1 MLQTRSPIV
10 NSGPVSRPASS
21 AFPAAIQT
29 GMEEVCPEHGPWY
42 VRQTFERGGFEWMA
56 GLLGGFFPSLPRVLD
71 FQNERAHVHVRL
83 GTAPGESMQ
92 DYCQRMGPLPVGMA
106 CTLVW
111 RLASELEALESWM
124 PEAVRYL
131 DPLRCK
137 VGLWQQEFLHLFVDR
152 FEKAPVIKKPSD
164 LPARLLKLCSFLL
177 DGRVASAMDPAT
189 MARLPTSL
197 LTTLRDLQHTG
208 STSLDIRQVK
218 GVMLVATAAITRGLR
233 GSNVMPQLAVNERWY
248 PQCPQKHGRMVESIP
263 PGNTVRLSRLLAHR
277 NRLGPGEVTT
287 LLQRVLDQ
295 AETMP
300 EFNLSLDPQHIL
312 LKLPSLRDGVGMNDS
327 KVLDIRLD
335 SLLDLSV
342 VLEAAPRFQS
352 SARSPVR
359 VREAHAPDHA
369 LTDLGTDIH
378 AQLSRLSQT
387 LQDGT
392 FSLSGYDMGHSA
404 GHELPGL
411 FSCYLGTP
419 AHDKKALDSLKSA
432 IGEALAQ
439 AVSSSIAASESSR
452 LSAVGL
458 NAVAA
463 SASSFSRIPAVP
475 QAAFPSPESMK
486 MILITAGSGGTGK
499 STVARLIYELANFEQ
514 RDDVAMFDCD
524 AMGNRDF
531 QKISPDKIESM
542 PIDNVD
548 TMRRLVETAMD
559 RKLVLADLP
568 ASCQDILARDLNPE
582 IIQSLRMDEGL
593 HWMPIHL
600 LTAKAAAVPA
610 IKQWRTSVFGDSPSV
625 LIVSMKDGPVS
636 SDMLDEV
643 ARPQDIILRMPML
656 DQSLASALDASSSSW
671 QDILDGKAGES
682 HRMFGNPLVK
692 RQLRFKRKEC
702 EDALFPLL
710 RLIVSNQQAEA
721 A

>member
-1 MLQTRSPIV
+1 M
-10 NSGPVSRPASS
+10 
-21 AFPAAIQT
+21 
-29 GMEEVCPEHGPWY
+29 CPEQGPWL
-42 VRQTFERGGFEWMA
+42 VRQTFERGGYEWLS

-71 FQNERAHVHVRL
+71 FQNERTHVHVRL
-83 GTAPGESMQ
+83 GTSPGEPVQ
-92 DYCQRMGPLPVGMA
+92 DYCQRMGPLPVGIA
-106 CTLVW
+106 CVLVW
-111 RLASELEALESWM
+111 RLASEFEALESWV
-124 PEAVRYL
+124 PEAAGYL
-131 DPLRCK
+131 DPLNCK
-137 VGLWQQEFLHLFVDR
+137 VGLWQKEFLHLFVDR
-152 FEKAPVIKKPSD
+152 FERTPVLKKPGD
-164 LPARLLKLCSFLL
+164 LPSRLLRLCGMLL
-177 DGRVASAMDPAT
+177 DGRLAPAMDQAT
-189 MARLPTSL
+189 AARLPTSL
-197 LTTLRDLQHTG
+197 LTALRELQHTG
-208 STSLDIRQVK
+208 STPLTLKQLK
-218 GVMLVATAAITRGLR
+218 GVMLIATAAVTRGLR
-233 GSNVMPQLAVNERWY
+233 GSNLMSQLTVNDRWY
-248 PQCPQKHGRMVESIP
+248 PRWPQQPSRPKEP
-263 PGNTVRLSRLLAHR
+263 LLPGNVVRLSRLLAHR
-277 NRLGPGEVTT
+277 NRLNPGEVSM
-287 LLQRVLDQ
+287 LLRRVLEQ
-295 AETMP
+295 VEPAGEIGV
-300 EFNLSLDPQHIL
+300 SLDPQHIL
-312 LKLPSLRDGVGMNDS
+312 LRLPTIRDGMVNDP

-335 SLLDLSV
+335 SLTDLSV
-342 VLEAAPRFQS
+342 VLQPS
-352 SARSPVR
+352 SDCVSAGRSPVT
-359 VREAHAPDHA
+359 VREAHAPDHPF
-369 LTDLGTDIH
+369 TDLRRDVYD
-378 AQLSRLSQT
+378 QLSRLSQT

-419 AHDKKALDSLKSA
+419 LHDKRALKSLKSA

-439 AVSSSIAASESSR
+439 SGDFTVAGSPCALPVLS
-452 LSAVGL
+452 SAVP
-458 NAVAA
+458 A
-463 SASSFSRIPAVP
+463 SVFSRPLPA
-475 QAAFPSPESMK
+475 QLAHLPSPETMK

-499 STVARLIYELANFEQ
+499 STVARLIYELANFEN

-531 QKISPDKIESM
+531 QKISPEKIESM

-582 IIQSLRMDEGL
+582 IIQSLRLDEGL

-656 DQSLASALDASSSSW
+656 DQSLASALDASNSSW
-671 QDILDGKAGES
+671 QDILDGKAADS